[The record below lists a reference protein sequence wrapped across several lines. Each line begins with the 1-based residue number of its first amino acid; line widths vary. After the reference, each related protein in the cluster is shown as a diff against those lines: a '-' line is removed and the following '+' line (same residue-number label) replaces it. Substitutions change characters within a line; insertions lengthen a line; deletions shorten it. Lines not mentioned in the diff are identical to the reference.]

1 MFIAT
6 LFTVAGRWKQPKCVL
21 TDECR
26 ITFGLQRQWT
36 VAVLVPKSCLTL
48 CNLMDQAPLSMG
60 FCRQE
65 YWSGLPFPP
74 PGDHPNPRIEPP
86 SPTLADN
93 FFINEP
99 AGKPT
104 VDYNSVLKSKEI
116 LTRATICMKFGG
128 VLLSQ
133 SQKDIHR
140 MIPLLR
146 VAWRSVFVSG
156 LPNHTGVAAHEQRF

>member
-1 MFIAT
+1 M
-6 LFTVAGRWKQPKCVL
+6 LNCVCL
-21 TDECR
+21 ETP
-26 ITFGLQRQWT
+26 WT
-36 VAVLVPKSCLTL
+36 VAH
-48 CNLMDQAPLSMG
+48 QASLSMG
-60 FCRQE
+60 FPRQE

-116 LTRATICMKFGG
+116 LTHPATWTLCSVKYARCKKTLLVFTMKPKSCNFLGFSEARGSHVARFGQR
-128 VLLSQ
+128 VSRNLL
-133 SQKDIHR
+133 KDWGKD
-140 MIPLLR
+140 LL
-146 VAWRSVFVSG
+146 
-156 LPNHTGVAAHEQRF
+156 